1 MVLSSEDYVTPIDLA
16 ATTAA
21 FFDNKLDL
29 DPASSQHANQVVQAN
44 RYFTWEDNG
53 LLQSWKAKNIYLYPP
68 KDILLKDEQPKN
80 TKLFQKVT
88 HFKKSSQRVW
98 LELAYH
104 KWLRQEFDQGI
115 VFITSTE
122 VALLVTQKLDFDF
135 PLCVLKD
142 RPKLLRDRPDLK
154 PLKKAKVYGFVLY
167 LPSVNNIEKSVTKF
181 MDYYSN
187 LGRIYY

>member
-1 MVLSSEDYVTPIDLA
+1 MVLSTEDYVTPINLA

-21 FFDNKLDL
+21 FFDNRIDL
-29 DPASSQHANQVVQAN
+29 DPASSEHANKVVQAD
-44 RYFTWEDNG
+44 RYFNWENNG

-68 KDILLKDEQPKN
+68 KDVLLKSEQPKN

-88 HFKKSSQRVW
+88 GFKKSSQRVW

-104 KWLRQEFDQGI
+104 KWLRKEFDQGI
-115 VFITSTE
+115 VFLTSTE
-122 VALLVTQKLDFDF
+122 VALLVTQKLEFDF
-135 PLCVLKD
+135 PICVLKE
-142 RPKLLRDRPDLK
+142 RPKLLKDQPDLK

-167 LPSVNNIEKSVTKF
+167 LPSITDIDQSVSRFIE
-181 MDYYSN
+181 YYGN